1 MELDENAKRAVRELG
16 DAINSAV
23 GNSERVAWA
32 IEALR
37 GLGYEPNL
45 SLKLEI
51 GLFEIVREAA
61 TGEANA
67 EDLSLEL
74 TDEDLR
80 TLRGMKISLE

>member
-1 MELDENAKRAVRELG
+1 MELDDDAKRAVRELG

-23 GNSERVAWA
+23 EKSIRVAEA
-32 IEALR
+32 IEKLR

-51 GLFEIVREAA
+51 GLFEIKAHD
-61 TGEANA
+61 A
-67 EDLSLEL
+67 EEEIELEL

-80 TLRGMKISLE
+80 TLRGMKIRLE

>member
-1 MELDENAKRAVRELG
+1 MELDDNAKRAVRELG

-23 GNSERVAWA
+23 EKSVGVAEA
-32 IEALR
+32 IEKLR

-51 GLFEIVREAA
+51 GLFEIKSNDADE
-61 TGEANA
+61 GEI
-67 EDLSLEL
+67 ELEL

-80 TLRGMKISLE
+80 TLRGMKIRLE

>member
-1 MELDENAKRAVRELG
+1 MELDDNTKRAVRELG

-32 IEALR
+32 IESLR
-37 GLGYEPNL
+37 ELGYEADL

-51 GLFEIVREAA
+51 GLFEIEDKEDSVE
-61 TGEANA
+61 TGA
-67 EDLSLEL
+67 DVSLEL
-74 TDEDLR
+74 TEDDLR